1 LRDAFARGDF
11 SFKDYRERVL
21 NHRIGRFLR
30 RRATVAGL
38 IYRVHSRRLLRFL
51 WWNLGP
57 LVGRL
62 AEHVLVDWGE

>member
-1 LRDAFARGDF
+1 
-11 SFKDYRERVL
+11 
-21 NHRIGRFLR
+21 
-30 RRATVAGL
+30 
-38 IYRVHSRRLLRFL
+38 LLRFL